1 MQTIWQ
7 LALQTIVASISV
19 SHGKGL
25 NNKRPPQNY
34 NEKEFT
40 LKSLSQHYREL
51 SYNIREKNSLF
62 FLFLWLYN
70 MISISVKETTR
81 PKFSFVEKKEKVL
94 KHPQKKKHSPCY
106 TNINYFR
113 NTNNMQ
119 KLHHEQSLGKDL
131 EWPWLDTLDFMI
143 FAICVCI
150 FLQTFSNSI
159 TLHCIPCKCALS
171 FSLSDITSS
180 FPA

>member
-25 NNKRPPQNY
+25 NNKDHLKITMKRTSPWNLSHNITENY
-34 NEKEFT
+34 HITFMKKFT
-40 LKSLSQHYREL
+40 ILS
-51 SYNIREKNSLF
+51 
-62 FLFLWLYN
+62 FLWLYN
-70 MISISVKETTR
+70 MISISVKETTL

-106 TNINYFR
+106 TNINYIR
-113 NTNNMQ
+113 NTNNKQ

>member
-7 LALQTIVASISV
+7 LALQTIVASISL

-25 NNKRPPQNY
+25 NNKDH
-34 NEKEFT
+34 
-40 LKSLSQHYREL
+40 LKITMKRTSPWNLSH
-51 SYNIREKNSLF
+51 NITEKNSLF

-70 MISISVKETTR
+70 MISISVKETTL
-81 PKFSFVEKKEKVL
+81 PKFSFVEKKGKVL
-94 KHPQKKKHSPCY
+94 KHPQKKKKKKHSPCY
-106 TNINYFR
+106 TNINYIR
-113 NTNNMQ
+113 NANNMQ

-171 FSLSDITSS
+171 LSLSDITSS